1 MAARGTI
8 AKEKAA
14 NIIAKAFGK
23 DFVGEFDKKLYI
35 WVEENGEKVQL
46 ALSMTCPKVPVGNID
61 YKAEPG
67 GSLDF
72 ENMSAAAASSPTRAA
87 VEIGEDE
94 QKYIADLLDKLGL

>member
-14 NIIAKAFGK
+14 NIIAKAFGN
-23 DFVGEFDKKLYI
+23 DFAGEFDKKLYV

-46 ALSMTCPKVPVGNID
+46 ALSMTCPKIPVGNID

-72 ENMSAAAASSPTRAA
+72 ENMSAAATSSPTRAA
-87 VEIGEDE
+87 VEITDEEKKNIEDLM
-94 QKYIADLLDKLGL
+94 KRLGL